1 MDETITPPTT
11 IPPTPTNAVAS
22 TTPTSPVKATTLSGI
37 MQIFKSASKIVFVA
51 IALAVIAAL
60 FTGHIT
66 GDQFMILAS
75 MTFTFYF
82 ANKGEANKPYAGK

>member
-1 MDETITPPTT
+1 MDENNNHNQ
-11 IPPTPTNAVAS
+11 PPTPPA
-22 TTPTSPVKATTLSGI
+22 TTPKVNVPIMSGI
-37 MQIFKSASKIVFVA
+37 MEIFKSASKIVFIAV
-51 IALAVIAAL
+51 ALAVIAAL

-66 GDQFMILAS
+66 GDQFMILAG